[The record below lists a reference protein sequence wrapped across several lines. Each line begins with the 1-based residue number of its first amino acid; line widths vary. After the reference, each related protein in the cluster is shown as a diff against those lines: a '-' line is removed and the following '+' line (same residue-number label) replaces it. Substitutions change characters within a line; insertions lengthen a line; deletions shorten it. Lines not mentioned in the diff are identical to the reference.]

1 MHRQPLTESSIYQGA
16 IVIAVDR
23 KNKCVYKCLITNID
37 IKKRTLSYRCLQPW
51 FDKSD
56 NTIKYPRSCLIED
69 FCREAAKPNNEW
81 YILCTLKDVCFSREG
96 EENGR
101 RI

>member
-1 MHRQPLTESSIYQGA
+1 MHRQPLIESAIYQGA

-23 KNKCVYKCLITNID
+23 KNKCVYKCLITSID
-37 IKKRTLSYRCLQPW
+37 IKKRILSYKCLQPW
-51 FDKSD
+51 FSSY
-56 NTIKYPRSCLIED
+56 NGPIFHRSCLIED